1 MSYNTH
7 KEHFTQAYTTGSD
20 VWTKNNFSLH
30 EKKFISLLPEQA
42 MVLDVGAGRGR
53 FTFRLADAGMKV
65 IGLEY
70 IPSIVEKNNEETKL
84 RGLEKNIR
92 FYEGDVLDI
101 PFTDQGFD
109 GVADVG
115 LMHYLFFEDFP
126 LYINE
131 VSRVLKSGGVY
142 LLVVLSKASTQYLG
156 FTPKS
161 STLSDYEYGGVH
173 VHFFTEEE
181 IRSLFSKNFTIVA
194 HAREF
199 IEDDHHIAY
208 EVFLMKK
215 K

>member
-1 MSYNTH
+1 MSYNTQ
-7 KEHFTQAYTTGSD
+7 KEHFERAYATGSD
-20 VWTKNNFSLH
+20 MWTKNNFSLH
-30 EKKFISLLPEQA
+30 EKEFISVLPHNA
-42 MVLDVGAGRGR
+42 MVLDLGAGRGR
-53 FTFRLADAGMKV
+53 FTFRLGDAGMRV

-70 IPSIVEKNNEETKL
+70 VKSIVEKNNEETKL

-101 PFTDQGFD
+101 PFTDSGFD

-115 LMHYLFFEDFP
+115 LLHYLFHEDFEK
-126 LYINE
+126 YSSE
-131 VSRVLKSGGVY
+131 VSRVMKSGGFY

-161 STLSDYEYGGVH
+161 STLSDYEYEGVH

-181 IRSLFSKNFTIVA
+181 IQKLFAKDFTIVS

-199 IEDDHHIAY
+199 VDQDHQIAY